1 MEHPPRVTRPPQ
13 DILRDWDRRSPEP
26 ARPSPERD
34 AALAAIADGS
44 WLITACYDGER
55 VGLPVRWVQ
64 RAGGEPSLVSV
75 VVRKGNKI
83 SPVIRDSRAF
93 ALNLL
98 PPEQP
103 LLARRFTNG
112 VAERLGDPFQTI
124 AMDRLV
130 TTSPCL
136 RSAIA
141 VIDCELFRHLDLE
154 AECEMYIGLVL
165 AAKSR

>member
-1 MEHPPRVTRPPQ
+1 MEHPPSVTRPPQ
-13 DILRDWDRRSPEP
+13 DILREWDRRSPEP

-34 AALAAIADGS
+34 AGLAAIASGS
-44 WLITACYDGER
+44 WLITSCYDNER
-55 VGLPVRWVQ
+55 VGLPLRWVQ
-64 RAGGEPSLVSV
+64 RAGGEPALVSA

-83 SPVIRDSRAF
+83 APVIRDSRAF

-112 VAERLGDPFQTI
+112 VAERLGDPFQTL
-124 AMDRLV
+124 AMDRMV
-130 TTSPCL
+130 TCSPCL
-136 RSAIA
+136 RNAIA

-165 AAKSR
+165 AARAA